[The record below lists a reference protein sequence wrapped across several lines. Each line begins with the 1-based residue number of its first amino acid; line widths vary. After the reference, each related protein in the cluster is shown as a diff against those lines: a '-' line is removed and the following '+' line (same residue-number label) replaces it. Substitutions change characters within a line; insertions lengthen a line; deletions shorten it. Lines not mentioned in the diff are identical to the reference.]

1 MCSSNKH
8 KNFKNT
14 WIIIYGKN
22 KSVTH
27 SFMMKVRHQRES
39 SIFGWICCDDFRKT
53 LKKTTFKPL
62 WKNLVFQFQGLR
74 SPLKPY
80 FVQDLRFDGIFFSS
94 NISVAVFHIER
105 VLQSE
110 IMTVFY
116 QRSRPFF
123 QSAPSPNMD
132 EQFEHV
138 VRVESCHKLKG
149 LESSKQERVSS
160 MIHYFAQMLTLKRV
174 HISKAI

>member
-1 MCSSNKH
+1 M
-8 KNFKNT
+8 FKIFVLT
-14 WIIIYGKN
+14 E
-22 KSVTH
+22 
-27 SFMMKVRHQRES
+27 KV
-39 SIFGWICCDDFRKT
+39 
-53 LKKTTFKPL
+53 
-62 WKNLVFQFQGLR
+62 
-74 SPLKPY
+74 
-80 FVQDLRFDGIFFSS
+80 FSS

-174 HISKAI
+174 DISRANFFRGNVFLLLKNGKINTAWCTLLVPLLVLLSKALLGNSTSKSIE